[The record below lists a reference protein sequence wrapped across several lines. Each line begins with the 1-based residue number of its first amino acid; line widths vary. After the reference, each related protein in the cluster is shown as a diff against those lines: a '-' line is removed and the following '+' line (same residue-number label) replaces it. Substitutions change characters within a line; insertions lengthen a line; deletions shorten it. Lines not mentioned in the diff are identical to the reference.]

1 VFELPLQRRRLE
13 FPKAVIEH
21 HRVRYFIGYFSK
33 NQKKHLTTALIRSGR
48 YFPMIARLL
57 QEAGLPEELGYLILI
72 ESSFLPHAVSPSG
85 AAGLWQFVP
94 QTARKYGLRIDSRV
108 DERLDPKKS
117 TRPAAVYLK
126 ELHEHFGKW
135 YLATAAYNAGQG
147 TIKKAMRKSGAK
159 DFWNFSQKAE
169 LKDETRDFVP
179 KFVAATLIATNPQKY
194 EFDLID
200 YDLPLDY
207 EEVEVG
213 YCCRICAAR
222 CG

>member
-1 VFELPLQRRRLE
+1 M
-13 FPKAVIEH
+13 AVC
-21 HRVRYFIGYFSK
+21 
-33 NQKKHLTTALIRSGR
+33 A
-48 YFPMIARLL
+48 
-57 QEAGLPEELGYLILI
+57 
-72 ESSFLPHAVSPSG
+72 
-85 AAGLWQFVP
+85 

-108 DERLDPKKS
+108 DERRDPEKS

-169 LKDETRDFVP
+169 LKDETRAFVP